1 MDKTESIRQ
10 NPSAPPASP
19 PPLLPLLPDTRNLGV
34 WLRILLGAN
43 GLAAA
48 AALVKAPHLGDW
60 PGVFTQFAAFVEPLL
75 LAILPILA
83 ALREPLRRL
92 PPRAGQGAVVGVA
105 VLLAI
110 GLFDFWRF
118 FGLTEARADELL
130 RAALLAAMA
139 AALLLAYFEL
149 RARAFPKA
157 VAEARL
163 QALNARIRPHFL
175 FNSLN
180 AVLGLIRRD
189 PLRAETALEELA
201 DLIRVLMRDA
211 RELTPLS
218 EEIALTRQYLD
229 LEKLRLGERLQV
241 EWHIADVP
249 GETRVPPLMLQ
260 PLVENAVYHGVEP
273 LADPGP
279 VRIAFARDNGGG
291 MSIAVTND
299 ATPQSAHSNG
309 NRMALANVRERL
321 ALHFD
326 LEARLDAGFESGR
339 YVVRIHLPLT
349 APR

>member
-10 NPSAPPASP
+10 NPPSPPGSPASS
-19 PPLLPLLPDTRNLGV
+19 LLPDTRNLGV
-34 WLRILLGAN
+34 WLRIMLGVNA
-43 GLAAA
+43 LTMV
-48 AALVKAPHLGDW
+48 AALIKAHHLMDW
-60 PGVFTQFAAFVEPLL
+60 PWVFIQFAAFVEPLL
-75 LAILPILA
+75 LTALPILA
-83 ALREPLRRL
+83 TGRDALRRL
-92 PPRAGQGAVVGVA
+92 PPRAAQGAVLLGVMMLT
-105 VLLAI
+105 VM
-110 GLFDFWRF
+110 LFDFWRF
-118 FGLTEARADELL
+118 FGMTEARADELA
-130 RAALLAAMA
+130 RASLLAAAGTGVM
-139 AALLLAYFEL
+139 LLYFEL

-180 AVLGLIRRD
+180 AVLGTIRRD
-189 PLRAETALEELA
+189 PKRAETALEELA

-218 EEIALTRQYLD
+218 DEIALTRQYLD

-279 VRIAFARDNGGG
+279 VRIAFSRDDDAIV
-291 MSIAVTND
+291 IAIVND
-299 ATPQSAHSNG
+299 ATPQAAHSSG

-321 ALHFD
+321 SLHFD
-326 LEARLDAGFESGR
+326 LEARLDAGFETGR
-339 YVVRIHLPLT
+339 YVVRIRLPVT
-349 APR
+349 VPH